1 MTSGATTG
9 SRGVTE
15 LRLVFWKQLEIM
27 GSTMGTATEFREV
40 MRLVFEGVFDPVIQE
55 VMPLADARRAHEIL
69 EKGNIFGKL
78 VLTP

>member
-1 MTSGATTG
+1 
-9 SRGVTE
+9 
-15 LRLVFWKQLEIM
+15 M
-27 GSTMGTATEFREV
+27 GSTMGTPTEFREV
-40 MRLVFEGVFDPVIQE
+40 MRLVFDGVFDPVIQE